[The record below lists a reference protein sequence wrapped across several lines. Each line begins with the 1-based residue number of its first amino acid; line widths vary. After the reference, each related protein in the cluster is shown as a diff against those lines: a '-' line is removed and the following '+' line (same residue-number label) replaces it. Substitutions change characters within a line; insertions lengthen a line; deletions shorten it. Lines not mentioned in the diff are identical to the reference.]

1 MLFMKKFNTC
11 SWCHKP
17 TDLPEIFAAE
27 VPILQWMEDKIDKY
41 CEENNISRKELWG
54 DLSDWNE
61 LEIDEEWEM
70 ELLTYDELVATIK
83 RKVICRECLIHDD
96 KLFKK
101 YYVFPDEDQDIEF
114 EI

>member
-1 MLFMKKFNTC
+1 MKKSNTC

-41 CEENNISRKELWG
+41 CKENGISRMELWG
-54 DLSDWNE
+54 DLSDWGE

-70 ELLTYDELVATIK
+70 ELLTYDELVAT
-83 RKVICRECLIHDD
+83 
-96 KLFKK
+96 
-101 YYVFPDEDQDIEF
+101 
-114 EI
+114 